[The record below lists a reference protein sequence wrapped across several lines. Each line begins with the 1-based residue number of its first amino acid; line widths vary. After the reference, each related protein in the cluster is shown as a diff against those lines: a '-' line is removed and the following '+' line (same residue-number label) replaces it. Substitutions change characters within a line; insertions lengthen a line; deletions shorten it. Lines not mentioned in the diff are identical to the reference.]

1 MYLFTRSGRFRP
13 GAVRESMAFVQAVTE
28 KVRQESDLD
37 VHAWLATM
45 SPEAGTCTWA
55 AWASSLTELEVA
67 NDKLAV
73 SDAFN
78 DIVEKGSSLFAGPVT
93 DGLASLI
100 SGEIDP
106 AAPVPAYVGV
116 TRAVAANGHVS
127 GAVTAGVEIAE
138 AASRITGVGTAFL
151 VDATG
156 PFGGCSWVTGHAD
169 IAALQA
175 SEEALQADD
184 SWMALIDRIGDRY
197 APGAT
202 QAIYRRV
209 T

>member
-37 VHAWLATM
+37 VHAWLATL

-55 AWASSLTELEVA
+55 AWVSSLTELEAA

-78 DIVEKGSSLFAGPVT
+78 DIVEKGSSLFIGPVT
-93 DGLASLI
+93 DGLSSLVA
-100 SGEIDP
+100 GELDP
-106 AAPVPAYVGV
+106 EAPVPAYVGV
-116 TRAVAANGHVS
+116 ARAVASNGHVS

-138 AASRITGVGTAFL
+138 AASRISGVRTAFL

-169 IAALQA
+169 IEALQA

-184 SWMALIDRIGDRY
+184 GWLALIDRVGGRY
-197 APGAT
+197 APGAS

-209 T
+209 S